1 MKVTPR
7 SNYFQWS
14 DLEKKEHYFMFR
26 NMCKMLRTKTS
37 DCATKALL
45 LGTLAFTTYKNVK
58 IGIFSFKKLRNAL
71 KL

>member
-14 DLEKKEHYFMFR
+14 DLEKKEHYFM
-26 NMCKMLRTKTS
+26 CKMLTTKSS

-45 LGTLAFTTYKNVK
+45 VGALAFTTYENGK

>member
-1 MKVTPR
+1 
-7 SNYFQWS
+7 
-14 DLEKKEHYFMFR
+14 
-26 NMCKMLRTKTS
+26 MLTTKTS

-45 LGTLAFTTYKNVK
+45 VGTLAFTTYENGK